1 MRRRIS
7 RGSASATLTY
17 CGSIVGDK
25 RYFGARNLLHDHSI
39 FGTDFVFDTIPN
51 QLVPFDWDE
60 FHKYQGKYL
69 VGVTN
74 AKTGKAEYLDGMRMD
89 RPCTML
95 RATCAI
101 PIYFPPVQMDG
112 ETYYDG
118 GLADPIPIRA
128 ACTTAT
134 SAI

>member
-1 MRRRIS
+1 M
-7 RGSASATLTY
+7 
-17 CGSIVGDK
+17 
-25 RYFGARNLLHDHSI
+25 
-39 FGTDFVFDTIPN
+39 FDTIPN
-51 QLVPFDWDE
+51 QLMPFAWDE

-112 ETYYDG
+112 VTYYDG
-118 GLADPIPIRA
+118 GLADPIPILRSLHDGNEQQPDRA
-128 ACTTAT
+128 HAAGKLPQNAWTRRAVHRKVAETQISGNA
-134 SAI
+134 